1 MRWTERHL
9 LQKTGSGDLGAL
21 GWVEGFEPST
31 AGATVRS
38 STTEL
43 HPPHAEKNY
52 NIQHGRSFCE
62 PKLGQGQTAA
72 LNRVDEAHDEV
83 LVRLA
88 PAVHHATVG
97 LSAHLHLSF
106 KVRLMVQPL

>member
-1 MRWTERHL
+1 
-9 LQKTGSGDLGAL
+9 
-21 GWVEGFEPST
+21 
-31 AGATVRS
+31 
-38 STTEL
+38 
-43 HPPHAEKNY
+43 
-52 NIQHGRSFCE
+52 
-62 PKLGQGQTAA
+62 
-72 LNRVDEAHDEV
+72 VDEAHDEV